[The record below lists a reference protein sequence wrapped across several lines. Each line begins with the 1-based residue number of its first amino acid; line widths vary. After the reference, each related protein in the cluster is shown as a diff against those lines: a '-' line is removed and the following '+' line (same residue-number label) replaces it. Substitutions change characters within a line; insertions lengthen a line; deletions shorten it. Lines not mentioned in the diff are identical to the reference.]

1 MTYYPPQNN
10 PNQPGYTGYT
20 GQMPPQTGYTGQM
33 PPQTGYAGQAPQG
46 GYTGYTGQMPPQTGY
61 TGQVPPQTGY
71 TGQMPPADAM
81 GQPTQEAGRF
91 GYVPMDDDPRSA
103 PMPLWQKVLIA
114 AVIVFV
120 GVYAYVSLKP
130 DTAHYAL
137 IGAYSMGERHSGES
151 LLARDEVPYD
161 AEGVTNVRYVAPE
174 GSLVSRNTPICTVF
188 SSGYSTREMTALQDY
203 RDQIR
208 DYQKTLLSNESTYD
222 ARMARAE
229 SDVLTRSKEVREM
242 IAGARGS
249 LTNQETL
256 LTEAIRSRQ
265 QYLKQKYASDQRL
278 ARLYDDEQAQTQK
291 IDSWTKN
298 YASQWEAYVSFYS
311 DGYEYSLTAENYD
324 QFRPQE
330 VRRMIGGEKP
340 DSGVSLKGRMTI
352 YRLVREN
359 TWYVLLLADDT
370 DWNPLR
376 DKTYTLRLDGEDID
390 YTATVVSFE
399 HSGGELLVRLAVD
412 GNVSSVIS
420 KRVCRAELY
429 DDASTLV
436 VPPRAIYKQD
446 GMEGVVVVS
455 DGYQSFVPIS
465 ILRRDGDNV
474 FIAPIDQGLLFEGMT
489 VRLF

>member
-1 MTYYPPQNN
+1 MTYYPPQN
-10 PNQPGYTGYT
+10 
-20 GQMPPQTGYTGQM
+20 GQN
-33 PPQTGYAGQAPQG
+33 PQG
-46 GYTGYTGQMPPQTGY
+46 GYTGYTGQVPPAGYTGQTMQTTGY
-61 TGQVPPQTGY
+61 TGQMPLTGYTGQFPPQTGY

-81 GQPTQEAGRF
+81 NQPTQEAGRF
-91 GYVPMDDDPRSA
+91 GYVPMEDDPRSA

-114 AVIVFV
+114 AVIVYV
-120 GVYAYVSLKP
+120 GIYAYVSLRP
-130 DTAHYAL
+130 DTAHYAA
-137 IGAYSMGERHSGES
+137 IGAYSMGERHSGEA
-151 LLARDEVPYD
+151 LIARDEAPYD
-161 AEGVTNVRYVAPE
+161 AEGVTNVKYIAAE
-174 GSLVSRNTPICTVF
+174 GSMVSRNTQICTVF
-188 SSGYSTREMTALQDY
+188 SSGYSTREMTALQEY

-242 IAGARGS
+242 IAGAKGS
-249 LTNQETL
+249 LTNQETM
-256 LTEAIRSRQ
+256 LTGAIRARQ

-311 DGYEYSLTAENYD
+311 DGYEYVLTAENYD

-340 DSGVSLKGRMTI
+340 DSGVSLKGRTTI
-352 YRLVREN
+352 YRLVTEK
-359 TWYVLLLADDT
+359 TWYVLLLAEDT
-370 DWNPLR
+370 AWNPLR

-390 YTATVVSFE
+390 YTAKVVSFE

-412 GNVSSVIS
+412 GKVSAVIS

-465 ILRRDGDNV
+465 VLRRDGDNV